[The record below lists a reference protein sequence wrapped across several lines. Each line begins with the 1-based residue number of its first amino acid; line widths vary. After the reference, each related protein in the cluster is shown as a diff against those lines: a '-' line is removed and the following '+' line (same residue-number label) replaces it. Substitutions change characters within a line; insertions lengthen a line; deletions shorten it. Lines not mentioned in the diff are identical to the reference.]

1 MGRFR
6 DILIAWG
13 PTGVFAACLIESAG
27 VPSPGGSDALLLLV
41 TIAKPSSLW
50 LCAFLAT
57 LGSMIGSVIFHHIIS
72 RSAKNLLDRHTA
84 TPRGRR
90 IRDWFH
96 RYGVA
101 SVFVCALVPLPMMP
115 LKLMTLCAC
124 ALGVSRNRYLGVMLA
139 ARLPRYILIAYLG
152 ATLGQESSAWFKNHI
167 WEMAIFAVALMGGL
181 YLLLKLAE
189 RRTAAAL
196 ASRT

>member
-13 PTGVFAACLIESAG
+13 PFGVFAATLIESAG

-50 LCAFLAT
+50 LCATLAV
-57 LGSMIGSVIFHHIIS
+57 LGSMIGSFIFHHIIS
-72 RSAKNLLDRHTA
+72 NSAKNLMDRRTS
-84 TPRGRR
+84 TPRGRQ
-90 IRDWFH
+90 IRDWFQ
-96 RYGVA
+96 RYGLA

-124 ALGVSRNRYLGVMLA
+124 ALGVSRNRYLSVMLA
-139 ARLPRYILIAYLG
+139 ARLPRYFLIAYLG
-152 ATLGQESSAWFKNHI
+152 ATLGQESSTWFKTHI
-167 WEMAIFAVALMGGL
+167 WEMAIFSLLLLIGL
-181 YLLLKLAE
+181 YALLKVAE

-196 ASRT
+196 ASRP